1 MGVTGA
7 IVSLGS
13 IRKTKS
19 IHTYIYLRTYL
30 AEFSFNYQIYINTI
44 VQYTNIRI
52 ANTPQNSVQT
62 FGESKNLTL
71 EVKAN
76 FEEEP
81 TRRLIMKVPLSLA

>member
-1 MGVTGA
+1 MGVTGT

-19 IHTYIYLRTYL
+19 IHTNIYLRTL
-30 AEFSFNYQIYINTI
+30 AEFSFNYQIYRYNTI
-44 VQYTNIRI
+44 FVQPYELLR
-52 ANTPQNSVQT
+52 PQNSVQT

-81 TRRLIMKVPLSLA
+81 TRRLIIKVPLSLA

>member
-1 MGVTGA
+1 MGVAGT

-19 IHTYIYLRTYL
+19 IHTNIYLRTYL
-30 AEFSFNYQIYINTI
+30 AEFSFNYQIYKYNTI
-44 VQYTNIRI
+44 YVQPYELLG
-52 ANTPQNSVQT
+52 PQNGVQT

>member
-30 AEFSFNYQIYINTI
+30 AEFSFNYQIYK
-44 VQYTNIRI
+44 YNIQTYVLLI
-52 ANTPQNSVQT
+52 PQNSVQT

-81 TRRLIMKVPLSLA
+81 TRRLIMKVPLLLA